1 MPKTIIKIKTWVCP
15 DCGYSQD
22 FPADDKDLM
31 ALHFPNVEVGHCP
44 ACYTGATE
52 TREKKKTLM
61 TRQTDEAKK
70 TTITIMGE
78 EEVEEM
84 EVEDK
89 NGVKDAEGK
98 LPKRK
103 LVKAE
108 KDEMKAK
115 IQGDI
120 VKFREMEG

>member
-1 MPKTIIKIKTWVCP
+1 MPKTILKIKTWVCHNCEYHQ
-15 DCGYSQD
+15 DCEPTKEEMTRLFGQE
-22 FPADDKDLM
+22 DDTCPSCK
-31 ALHFPNVEVGHCP
+31 VGKLER
-44 ACYTGATE
+44 E
-52 TREKKKTLM
+52 TREEKKCTV
-61 TRQTDEAKK
+61 
-70 TTITIMGE
+70 TIMGE